1 MYSLET
7 VMNCCRSR
15 IACGKRRPYYCN
27 LLSAQDCLALNAYSP
42 DMGNVCASGEES
54 TELKGDER
62 HEIMKRRTIIVII
75 ASLGLL
81 SGCST
86 RTAPSAPERSFFP
99 PGEWV
104 DLSHDFAAD
113 TIYWP
118 TAEPFKLDTVAAG
131 ETGAGYYY
139 SAYQFSAAEHG
150 GTHIDAPVHFAEGH
164 RTVDQIP
171 LEQLIGAAIK
181 LDVSAKAQGDR
192 DYQVG
197 VTDFEAWEKQNGRIP
212 DDSIVLLR
220 TGWSEYWNDRMKYLG
235 TDKRGAEAVVE
246 LHFPGLAPEAA
257 RWLTEN
263 RKIKAI
269 GLDTASIDYGQS
281 KLFESHRVLMGQNI
295 PAFENVANLERLP
308 EKVAMVI
315 AMPMKIR
322 GGSGGPLRI
331 IAFVERPK
339 N

>member
-1 MYSLET
+1 MTLRGNGWSPEHKINPPRRCVIVKPLT
-7 VMNCCRSR
+7 V
-15 IACGKRRPYYCN
+15 
-27 LLSAQDCLALNAYSP
+27 
-42 DMGNVCASGEES
+42 
-54 TELKGDER
+54 
-62 HEIMKRRTIIVII
+62 IVII
-75 ASLGLL
+75 SGLL
-81 SGCST
+81 FSGCST
-86 RTAPSAPERSFFP
+86 GQPPAERNFFP
-99 PGEWV
+99 AGEWV

-118 TAEPFKLDTVAAG
+118 TAEPFKLETVAAG
-131 ETGAGYYY
+131 KTDAGYYY

-150 GTHIDAPVHFAEGH
+150 GTHIDAPVHFAEG
-164 RTVDQIP
+164 RKSVDQIP
-171 LEQLIGAAIK
+171 LDRLIGPAIK
-181 LDVSAKAQGDR
+181 VDVSAKAKADR
-192 DYQVG
+192 DYQVS
-197 VTDFEAWEKQNGRIP
+197 VADLEAWETQNGRIP

-235 TDKRGAEAVVE
+235 TDKRGAEAVAE

-281 KLFESHRVLMGQNI
+281 KVFESHRILMGQNI
-295 PAFENVANLERLP
+295 PAFENVANLDRLAP
-308 EKVAMVI
+308 KVAMVI

-331 IAFVERPK
+331 IAFVDRSRD
-339 N
+339 

>member
-1 MYSLET
+1 
-7 VMNCCRSR
+7 
-15 IACGKRRPYYCN
+15 
-27 LLSAQDCLALNAYSP
+27 
-42 DMGNVCASGEES
+42 
-54 TELKGDER
+54 
-62 HEIMKRRTIIVII
+62 MKTLTIIVIL
-75 ASLGLL
+75 SCLLL

-86 RTAPSAPERSFFP
+86 RQAPTAQDVLSS
-99 PGEWV
+99 GHWV

-113 TIYWP
+113 TVYWP
-118 TAEPFKLDTVAAG
+118 TAEPFKLDTVSAG
-131 ETGAGYYY
+131 ITDKGYYY

-164 RTVDQIP
+164 DTVDQIP
-171 LEQLIGAAIK
+171 LDRLIGPAIK
-181 LDVSAKAQGDR
+181 VDVSAKAKADR
-192 DYQVG
+192 DYQVK
-197 VTDFEAWEKQNGRIP
+197 VADFETWETQNGRIP

-235 TDKRGAEAVVE
+235 TDKRGAEAVAE

-257 RWLTEN
+257 RWLAGN

-281 KLFESHRVLMGQNI
+281 KLFESHRILMVQDI
-295 PAFENVANLERLP
+295 PAFENVANLDRL
-308 EKVAMVI
+308 EAKVAMVI

-331 IAFVERPK
+331 IALLERPRE
-339 N
+339 